1 MPELRYYYLSLEG
14 ESELLY
20 FKRLEALIHA
30 APERRYE
37 AVFDCVVNHSPGRS
51 FKRLR
56 QKALSH
62 GETIPEIWHIRDME
76 ERDNPAF
83 YRALREL
90 KQTGMRLCY
99 SNYTFE
105 LWLLLHRC
113 RMAEALSDK
122 RNYLKYINRLFG
134 TYYGT
139 LHEYKEKQNQQKL
152 LDRITL
158 EDVRTAVVNAESIM
172 HEKEQRQQAL
182 EFCGFRYYPEN
193 PATTVQV
200 FVRQLLTDCGLI

>member
-14 ESELLY
+14 ECELLY
-20 FKRLEALIHA
+20 FRRLEALIHA
-30 APERRYE
+30 APESRID
-37 AVFDCVVNHSPGRS
+37 AVLECVVHHSPGRAIR
-51 FKRLR
+51 RLR

-62 GETIPEIWHIRDME
+62 GDSAPVIWHIRDME
-76 ERDNPAF
+76 ERGNPAF
-83 YRALREL
+83 HAALREL

-105 LWLLLHRC
+105 LWLLMHRY

-122 RNYLKYINRLFG
+122 RSYLKYINRLFG
-134 TYYGT
+134 TYFST

-152 LDRITL
+152 FGHNTLD
-158 EDVRTAVVNAESIM
+158 DVRTAVVNAESIM
-172 HEKEQRQQAL
+172 QEKAQRQQAL
-182 EFCGFRYYPEN
+182 EFCGFRYYPDN

-200 FVRQLLTDCGLI
+200 FVRHLLTDCGLI